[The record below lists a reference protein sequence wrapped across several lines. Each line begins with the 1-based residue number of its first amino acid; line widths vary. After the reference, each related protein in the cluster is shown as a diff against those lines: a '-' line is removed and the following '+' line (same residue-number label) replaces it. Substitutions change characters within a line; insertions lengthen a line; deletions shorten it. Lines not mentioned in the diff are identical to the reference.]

1 MKNKIKSIIYIIFTF
16 FIILLFL
23 FMNSSMSLAST
34 SLINEEKEQM
44 QNVENIIEDN
54 TYLEDEELNIV
65 GEKEINEEV
74 TKFEENKES
83 VDKLEEPELKNVTS
97 RRRSKC

>member
-23 FMNSSMSLAST
+23 FMNSSMSLAIT
-34 SLINEEKEQM
+34 SLINEEKEQI

-65 GEKEINEEV
+65 GKKEINEEV
-74 TKFEENKES
+74 TKFEEQKEN
-83 VDKLEEPELKNVTS
+83 VDKLEEPELKNGTS
-97 RRRSKC
+97 RRRNKC